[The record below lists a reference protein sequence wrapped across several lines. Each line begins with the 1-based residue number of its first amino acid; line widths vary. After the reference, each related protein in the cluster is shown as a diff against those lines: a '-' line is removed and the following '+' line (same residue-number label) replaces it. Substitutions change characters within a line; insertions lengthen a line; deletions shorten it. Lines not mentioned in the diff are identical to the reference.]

1 MAFEARAEDLE
12 TLGFISI
19 TIIRPSTGFTA
30 NWILQP
36 PVATPTSRIIAI
48 DRSRSFW
55 YSTSVSVIAGA
66 TVIESPVWTPI
77 GSTFSMLQTI
87 TTLSLLSRITSNS
100 YSFQPIID
108 SSSNTSVVGLWRKP
122 APAI

>member
-48 DRSRSFW
+48 DRSRSF
-55 YSTSVSVIAGA
+55 
-66 TVIESPVWTPI
+66 
-77 GSTFSMLQTI
+77 
-87 TTLSLLSRITSNS
+87 
-100 YSFQPIID
+100 
-108 SSSNTSVVGLWRKP
+108 
-122 APAI
+122 